1 MAFEKILVIDDEPFI
16 RRTFEEVLRGKR
28 YGVSSAGTVAEAER
42 LLKKDQFD
50 LIFLD
55 VRLPD
60 GEGTAFLEK
69 TLRVSDPPL
78 AIMMS
83 GFGTIESAVECMRLG
98 AFDYLLK
105 PFSISQI
112 EVLVKKAETYRQ
124 MVRVNEYL
132 AAELTAAKEVVGSS
146 PSILQLKEMLRK
158 VAPTEATVLIQGE
171 NGTGKEL
178 VAHAIYRASGRAH
191 QPYIRVNCAALSESL
206 MESEFFGH
214 EKGAFTG
221 ASERREGR
229 FELANGGT
237 LLLDEISE
245 ISPRLQA
252 KLLRVLQERE
262 FERVGG
268 TKTIQVDVR
277 VLATTNRDLR
287 KSVEKGDFREDLY
300 YRLNVF
306 PVLVPPLR
314 EREGDVE
321 ILARHFV
328 DHFCKQHAKPDVV
341 LTGECLRVLKN
352 HHWPGNVRELQNT
365 VERAVILS
373 EPGKA
378 LSPVVLGLGEASVLP
393 VHASANPGVCDA
405 NGVSESVQVP
415 LADIE
420 KKHILSVLEFC
431 DGNRTQA
438 AEVLQISIRTLR
450 NKLQEYREAGETSR
464 VVSVP
469 SAASRGRRGA
479 GESIVS
485 RGGAS
490 KREGGAKLAKM
501 PGASRTEASPEGAQ
515 VRGSSSK
522 AGNSRG

>member
-1 MAFEKILVIDDEPFI
+1 MAVEKILVIDDEPFI

-50 LIFLD
+50 LVFLD

-69 TLRVSDPPL
+69 TLRVQDPPL

-83 GFGTIESAVECMRLG
+83 GFGTVESAVECMRLG

-124 MVRVNEYL
+124 MVRVNAYL
-132 AAELTAAKEVVGSS
+132 ASELTAAKEVVGSS
-146 PSILQLKEMLRK
+146 PSIVQLKEMLRK

-178 VAHAIYRASGRAH
+178 VAHAIYRASGRAQ

-287 KSVEKGDFREDLY
+287 KSVENGDFREDLY

-321 ILARHFV
+321 MLSRHFV
-328 DHFCKQHAKPDVV
+328 SHFCKQHAKPDVL
-341 LTGECLRVLKN
+341 LTEDCLRVLKA

-365 VERAVILS
+365 IERAVILS
-373 EPGKA
+373 EPGNA
-378 LSPVVLGLGEASVLP
+378 LSPVVLGLGEAP
-393 VHASANPGVCDA
+393 ASIAKATGGRGSSLSAGGQTDFPR
-405 NGVSESVQVP
+405 VP
-415 LADIE
+415 LAEVE
-420 KKHILSVLEFC
+420 KNHILRILESC
-431 DGNRTQA
+431 KGNRTQA
-438 AEVLQISIRTLR
+438 AEVLEISIRTLR
-450 NKLQEYREAGETSR
+450 NKLNEYREAGEAPAPPPAP
-464 VVSVP
+464 VP
-469 SAASRGRRGA
+469 PSPAARKRGN
-479 GESIVS
+479 
-485 RGGAS
+485 
-490 KREGGAKLAKM
+490 
-501 PGASRTEASPEGAQ
+501 
-515 VRGSSSK
+515 RGSREAARAARAAK
-522 AGNSRG
+522 KTGATPKVQTARGKP